1 MEARVLVLA
10 LTVIATA
17 TAGCINA
24 AQPLLG
30 PGGLVPGVDLP
41 AIPALFAD
49 YHLSETFD
57 EDLLA
62 LEAAHPELL
71 DVVEIGRSVQGR
83 AILLGKV
90 TNEALRAPGRP
101 IALIDGCH
109 HGNENQ
115 GCEAPL
121 FLAKFLADNYAGNA
135 TVRWILDSFEV
146 HVVPDVN
153 PDGHDL
159 QTRVNANGIN
169 LNRNYPTDHGN
180 PLGLSYPIGPPVTPL
195 TWRLPSVGAP
205 VQPPAV
211 PGVPGV
217 PTRVSP
223 SENGG
228 FFPLDQPETR
238 AVANWMNR
246 LGDDLAFYITYH
258 TSTHSIVV
266 PWAAYFAPREMPAEH
281 NAVFDAWLEW
291 VNGHSTYQGGHL
303 GWGDT
308 TGNLSYAASG
318 SSMDWAYDGHEVFST
333 TIETFIPAA
342 AREGWPLDVNFW
354 GSSAMVFPLKLLMN
368 TDRLQDWE
376 LPEREFPYPE
386 AWTDV
391 HYYPQGPTEG
401 AAERGFAPEL

>member
-1 MEARVLVLA
+1 VEARVLAVLPVLA
-10 LTVIATA
+10 LVG
-17 TAGCINA
+17 AGCVTTS
-24 AQPLLG
+24 QPLSLNG
-30 PGGLVPGVDLP
+30 VPGLDL
-41 AIPALFAD
+41 AALPVLFPD
-49 YHLSETFD
+49 YHLSEAFN

-62 LEAAHPELL
+62 LEAAHPDLV
-71 DVVEIGRSVQGR
+71 DVEEVGRSVQGR
-83 AILLGKV
+83 PILLAMV
-90 TNEALRAPGRP
+90 TNEAKRAEGDRLV
-101 IALIDGCH
+101 AFIDGCH

-121 FLAKFLADNYAGNA
+121 FLAKFLADNYARNA

-146 HVVPDVN
+146 HVLPDVN

-180 PLGLSYPIGPPVTPL
+180 PLGLSYRLGPPVTPL
-195 TWRLPSVGAP
+195 TWRLPSAGAP
-205 VQPPAV
+205 PEVQPPV
-211 PGVPGV
+211 LPGVPGV

-246 LGDDLAFYITYH
+246 LGDRMAFYITYH

-266 PWAAYFAPREMPAEH
+266 PWAAYFQPREMPAEH
-281 NAVFDAWLEW
+281 NAVFDAWLAW

-308 TGNLSYAASG
+308 SGNLSYAASG
-318 SSMDWAYDGHEVFST
+318 SSMDWGYDGHEVFST
-333 TIETFIPAA
+333 TIETFVPASV
-342 AREGWPLDVNFW
+342 REDWPTDVNFW
-354 GSSAMVFPLKLLMN
+354 GSSAIVFPLKLLMN
-368 TDRLQDWE
+368 TDKLAAWE
-376 LPEREFPYPE
+376 LPEREFPYPA
-386 AWTDV
+386 AWTGV
-391 HYYPQGPTEG
+391 HYYPEG
-401 AAERGFAPEL
+401 VPGRAGEAQPQAEL